1 MTNKLKFDTGDIAVI
16 NEKAKG
22 LPDCIGK
29 VVTVKSKI
37 DKHSNYDY
45 YVEIENHAILKVKES
60 ELNVLTGDEIYLYLS
75 MKKHGKVYYYPTK
88 EVADVI
94 KIDYLHKQV
103 EIKFNDGAM
112 QVINIDRLTPYEEE
126 EIIKESEVVDFYEEM
141 LNMFLGHYK
150 NNDDTYTLPKE
161 LLLNILKVKYEEV

>member
-1 MTNKLKFDTGDIAVI
+1 MTNKLKFNSGDLVVI

-37 DKHSNYDY
+37 EHHSNYDY
-45 YVEIENHAILKVKES
+45 YVEIENYAILKVKES
-60 ELNVLTGDEIYLYLS
+60 ELNLLNGDEIYLYLS
-75 MKKHGKVYYYPTK
+75 MKKHGKVIYYPTK
-88 EVADVI
+88 EVSEVV

-126 EIIKESEVVDFYEEM
+126 EIIKESEVVDFCEEM

-150 NNDDTYTLPKE
+150 NNDNTYTLPKK
-161 LLLNILKVKYEEV
+161 LLINILKGTIEEV